1 MSLVHIKASPLQLSK
16 LKKGKR
22 VIIKP
27 AMEGEGIHLVVDN
40 SRHHSISKA
49 FKKNKGINIQLTPQ
63 ELKHNEDYSSHS
75 GKGIHIPKWLDPKRN
90 GVAKA
95 FNPNR
100 NGVAKAFDP
109 KRNGVAKAFDPKR
122 NGVAKALDPS
132 RNGVGK
138 AFRKNGPLA
147 NIGKAVGST
156 LIHQTLP
163 TVVGAAG
170 SAIGTFYGGPLGGVV
185 GKQIGTSLGS
195 ASGQEIGKTVG
206 LGLYA
211 QAHGEG
217 LYACGGLLL
226 NENGMLNHAL
236 SSSNPKFLR
245 NRNIVTTGLIR

>member
-22 VIIKP
+22 IIIKP
-27 AMEGEGIHLVVDN
+27 AMEGEGIHLVVDH

-109 KRNGVAKAFDPKR
+109 NR

-195 ASGQEIGKTVG
+195 ASGKEIGKSVG

-217 LYACGGLLL
+217 LYAGGGLLL

>member
-16 LKKGKR
+16 LKKGLR
-22 VIIKP
+22 VVIKP
-27 AMEGEGIHLVVDN
+27 AMEGEGIHLVVDH

-95 FNPNR
+95 FDPNR

-109 KRNGVAKAFDPKR
+109 N
-122 NGVAKALDPS
+122 

-195 ASGQEIGKTVG
+195 ASGKEIGKTVG

-211 QAHGEG
+211 QAHGGG
-217 LYACGGLLL
+217 LYAGGGLLL

>member
-16 LKKGKR
+16 LKKGLR
-22 VIIKP
+22 VVIKP
-27 AMEGEGIHLVVDN
+27 AMEGAGIHLIVDH

-63 ELKHNEDYSSHS
+63 ELKHNEDYSIET
-75 GKGIHIPKWLDPKRN
+75 GKGIHIRIPKWLDPRRN
-90 GVAKA
+90 GVGKA
-95 FNPNR
+95 LERTGITKALDPRR
-100 NGVAKAFDP
+100 NGVE
-109 KRNGVAKAFDPKR
+109 
-122 NGVAKALDPS
+122 KALDPS

-156 LIHQTLP
+156 LIHQALP
-163 TVVGAAG
+163 TVAGAAG

-185 GKQIGTSLGS
+185 GKQIGTSLGN
-195 ASGQEIGKTVG
+195 ASGKEIGKSTG

-211 QAHGEG
+211 QAHGGG
-217 LYACGGLLL
+217 LYAGGGLLL
-226 NENGMLNHAL
+226 NKNGQSNHAL

-245 NRNIVTTGLIR
+245 NRNIVTTGLMSSI